1 MKKVLTAIFAF
12 LFLFSAVGGAAA
24 YVNAEEDTELA
35 KTAKPRIYATGT
47 AEPVFIPK
55 TKRSIFPLR
64 ACVRS

>member
-35 KTAKPRIYATGT
+35 KNCKAAYLFHIRNAASSHFEY
-47 AEPVFIPK
+47 V
-55 TKRSIFPLR
+55 
-64 ACVRS
+64 